1 MKRKKCAPFRR
12 QFPDTTR
19 VKAINIKDISQFPV
33 PHKYTVYLEVPP
45 LPLGRKLSKCN
56 ISFTSFEAT
65 ALDPLK
71 SCPQINSSVLPT
83 SWVTYSTQLLYY
95 RELESGKWYSGKV
108 ASASAGTGDTFS
120 KFEVWCNK
128 LNDGNWGSSHRVLFT
143 RASFVCTNYL
153 ACFSPTWWWTCAQ
166 LESFLRTMSTLYQS
180 NPCPTV
186 MN

>member
-1 MKRKKCAPFRR
+1 MQHFIANHLRILLSTLLKVA
-12 QFPDTTR
+12 
-19 VKAINIKDISQFPV
+19 PV
-33 PHKYTVYLEVPP
+33 PHKYTVYFKVPP
-45 LPLGRKLSKCN
+45 REKIQQNNATLHCK
-56 ISFTSFEAT
+56 SFEDT
-65 ALDPLK
+65 SLDPLK

-128 LNDGNWGSSHRVLFT
+128 LNDGNWGSSHQVLFT

-153 ACFSPTWWWTCAQ
+153 ACFSPTWCWTCAQ
-166 LESFLRTMSTLYQS
+166 LESFLWTMSTLYQS